1 MKKLLLS
8 LLCLVGFVAAQA
20 ETFVMSEQTPFSGG
34 TTISGIEAWTNGDF
48 TFTPARAS
56 SSTAPAY
63 NKAGDVRIYANG
75 TFTIACASGNMS
87 EISFTI
93 SSQGKKRMT
102 TVTANTGEMTV
113 TGASD
118 YTCKWVGDAAS
129 VTFTVGE
136 KATLGTDGASKAGQ
150 LCFTQIDIS
159 CATVDPTKVATPVIT
174 PNGGDVAAGTEV
186 SIASSTENATIY
198 YTLDNTDPS
207 AENGN
212 VYSTPIVIN
221 ESCTLKAIATAE
233 GLEASEIATAEF
245 NVVAPTSFG
254 YVTNVTSGKKYLF
267 VADDAN
273 MAIPFAETSNYD
285 YLPNASVTPAE
296 GYIEIINP
304 QPFTITEVEGGY
316 TIQDSYGR
324 YLYQKGTYN
333 NFNVAAEMPTDGSA
347 VWTIAPQADGTV
359 KILNTSV
366 NKWVQYS
373 SEYNSYGSYNT
384 ETGSMPFLYEE
395 GATAQEKP
403 TITPLY
409 AVGGFNGWD
418 PTNMLQFDYNNIENT
433 YTLTFEATGDLGI
446 KISTGNGSWD
456 AIDAGVY
463 GVSGAVVSGETLSLV
478 AGNTSNITLPFA
490 GTWTITVD
498 LLNNTFVAT
507 GVKNYPAQLYVLGN
521 VEGNDWNTSNGKP
534 LTHTENGVYEG
545 VVTIEDAGS
554 GVGYFSIVTI
564 LGDNWDVVNTATRY
578 GAVSQNE
585 LIVIDAVTPMTN
597 DKGAGTNSWS
607 VAAGTYKMVADIEN
621 NTFVVSLVPV
631 ATPEILPNG
640 GEISKDQAIYIQCAT
655 DGAAIYYTIDGTD
668 PSIESYIYEGE
679 FYLAE
684 DCTVKAIA
692 MKDGMADSE
701 IAEVSFTL
709 ANENLKTVTFD
720 FTNPASL
727 TPAQETPASNTEIA
741 INDVVFTAGKI
752 SLVCAKNDASNN
764 CRLWGATAG
773 TEVRTYSKSTITI
786 SGENV
791 NIANIVFT
799 GSQASSSNFTADN
812 GTFAAREWTPENA
825 TSSVIFTTI
834 ANSKVQTITVTYE
847 ETTSSVDDIEI
858 ENEVPAT
865 FYNLQGV
872 KVNNPANGIYIKV
885 QGSKASKVYVK

>member
-20 ETFVMSEQTPFSGG
+20 EEVAFVAQGATYSGSGAVVTLPTGNLPGVTFAADDMTLLFTKVNNSTSNVNSGG
-34 TTISGIEAWTNGDF
+34 HVRWYANDQITITPNSGVTISGVTIYATSSSYVKSVTATTGTVTTSTTDKTMTWSGEATEAF
-48 TFTPARAS
+48 TLTTPAQ
-56 SSTAPAY
+56 
-63 NKAGDVRIYANG
+63 VR
-75 TFTIACASGNMS
+75 FTHMV
-87 EISFTI
+87 
-93 SSQGKKRMT
+93 
-102 TVTANTGEMTV
+102 VTY
-113 TGASD
+113 S
-118 YTCKWVGDAAS
+118 
-129 VTFTVGE
+129 VGE
-136 KATLGTDGASKAGQ
+136 ATTAA
-150 LCFTQIDIS
+150 
-159 CATVDPTKVATPVIT
+159 VPVIT

-233 GLEASEIATAEF
+233 GLGASGIATAEF

-254 YVTNVTSGKKYLF
+254 YVTSVTSGKNYLF

-273 MAIPFAETSNYD
+273 MATPLAETNNYG

-304 QPFTITEVEGGY
+304 QPFTVTEVEGGY

-324 YLYQKGTYN
+324 YLYQSGTYN
-333 NFNVAAEMPTDGSA
+333 SFNVAAEMPTDGA
-347 VWTIAPQADGTV
+347 VWDIDILADGQA
-359 KILNTSV
+359 KITNTSV
-366 NKWVQYS
+366 NKWMQYDTT
-373 SEYNSYGSYNT
+373 YKSYGSYDSAL
-384 ETGSMPFLYEE
+384 GIMPYLYEE
-395 GATAQEKP
+395 GATPQERP
-403 TITPLY
+403 TPASLY

-418 PTNMLQFDYNNIENT
+418 PTNMSQFDYNNIENT
-433 YTLTFEATGDLGI
+433 YTLTFEATGDLGF
-446 KISTGNGSWD
+446 KISTGSGDWG

-490 GTWTITVD
+490 GTWTIIVNLDNKT
-498 LLNNTFVAT
+498 LVAT
-507 GVKNYPAQLYVLGN
+507 GVKNYPEQLYVLGN
-521 VEGNDWNTSNGKP
+521 VEGIHWNTSNGKP

-554 GVGYFSIVTI
+554 GSGVGYFSIVTI
-564 LGDNWDVVNTATRY
+564 LGDKWDVVNTATRY
-578 GAVSQNE
+578 GAVSENE

-597 DKGAGTNSWS
+597 DKGAATNSWS

-727 TPAQETPASNTEIA
+727 TPAQESPASGAGIT
-741 INDVVFTAGKI
+741 INDIVFTAGDI
-752 SLVCAKNDASNN
+752 SLVCAKNDASTD

-773 TEVRTYSKSTITI
+773 SEVRTYSKSTITI

-791 NIANIVFT
+791 SIANIIFT
-799 GSQASSSNFTADN
+799 GNKASSSNFTADN
-812 GTFAAREWTPENA
+812 GTFAAREWTADGN
-825 TSSVIFTTI
+825 TSSVVFTTTATSNI
-834 ANSKVQTITVTYE
+834 QTIKVTYE

-885 QGSKASKVYVK
+885 QGDKASKVYIK